1 MFCTQRTGQEAPHGA
16 PQPLVDY
23 FNREL
28 AMDDGDNN
36 ATDMGFQW
44 KKKCIRSLETP
55 LDANECMMNGLRTFW
70 RHSVGDVLRI

>member
-1 MFCTQRTGQEAPHGA
+1 MLPFGWNWDMFCTQRTGQEAPHGA

-36 ATDMGFQW
+36 AADMGFQW
-44 KKKCIRSLETP
+44 KKKYALGRWEHP
-55 LDANECMMNGLRTFW
+55 
-70 RHSVGDVLRI
+70 